1 MKKIKQSKIVNLSI
15 AFVIAI
21 LLSSYVSSTR
31 STRSS
36 GNDSNNFSTIIPE
49 KKATLKV
56 ALNVQFD
63 NDKYVVI
70 GAPTTVQVD
79 IEGSGALVSAAKSR
93 NDIQASIDLRGLKA
107 GKRTAT
113 VALRGVNA
121 SLTSTVNPQKIT
133 VTIARK
139 TSATVP
145 VNVSYNKDNI
155 AKGYTAGEPTTNPK
169 NVTISGPKSN
179 VDAVTSVAARL
190 NLPSGAKESLTRT
203 AQLVALDKDGNTV
216 EVNFSRQTVDATLAI
231 APEDSK
237 RLTLNASVKNGESNN
252 YQITF
257 DPKTVTAYGSSDIL
271 NAMDNI
277 SVSVDVGNIR
287 DGGTVNVKLPSIDGI
302 VRYDKTDVTAT
313 VSQIKNSNSSNSMSE
328 SSTNDSSNT
337 SSATSSSA
345 SASSDTDTSD
355 AKTSSSN

>member
-1 MKKIKQSKIVNLSI
+1 MKKIGQSKIVNLAI

-21 LLSSYVSSTR
+21 LLSSYVLSTR
-31 STRSS
+31 STKSS
-36 GNDSNNFSTIIPE
+36 SNGSNNFSTIIPE

-79 IEGSGALVSAAKSR
+79 IEGSGALVSAAQSR
-93 NDIQASIDLRGLKA
+93 NDIQTSIDLRGLKS
-107 GKRTAT
+107 GKHTAT

-121 SLTSTVNPQKIT
+121 SLTSTVNPQKVT

-139 TSATVP
+139 TSATLP
-145 VNVSYNKDNI
+145 INVSYNKNNI
-155 AKGYTAGEPTTNPK
+155 AKGYTAGEPTTDPK
-169 NVTISGPKSN
+169 HVTISGPKSN
-179 VDAVTSVAARL
+179 VDAVTSIVARL
-190 NLPSGAKESLTRT
+190 SLPSGVKESLTRT
-203 AQLVALDKDGNTV
+203 AQLVALDKNGNTV
-216 EVNFSRQTVDATLAI
+216 EVNLSRQTVDATLVI

-237 RLTLNASVKNGESNN
+237 RLTLNASVKNGESNS

-271 NAMDNI
+271 NTMDNI

-287 DGGTVNVKLPSIDGI
+287 NGGTVNVSLPSIDGI
-302 VRYDKTDVTAT
+302 VRYDRTNVTAT
-313 VSQIKNSNSSNSMSE
+313 VSQIKVNSNNNSESSMSNSSSA
-328 SSTNDSSNT
+328 SSS
-337 SSATSSSA
+337 TSSSA
-345 SASSDTDTSD
+345 SASSGTDTSD

>member
-1 MKKIKQSKIVNLSI
+1 MKKVKQSKIVNLSI

-31 STRSS
+31 STRSAGS
-36 GNDSNNFSTIIPE
+36 DSNNFSTLIPE

-155 AKGYTAGEPTTNPK
+155 AKGYTASEPTTNPK

-190 NLPSGAKESLTRT
+190 NLPSGVKESLTRT

-277 SVSVDVGNIR
+277 SVSVDISNIR
-287 DGGTVNVKLPSIDGI
+287 DGGTVNAKLPSIDGI

-313 VSQIKNSNSSNSMSE
+313 VSQIKNSSGSTSE
-328 SSTNDSSNT
+328 SRTNDSSNT

-345 SASSDTDTSD
+345 SASSD